1 MESLGAR
8 LKKLRLEKGLSLEDV
23 HKATKLHLNI
33 LNAIEE
39 DRLSGL
45 NPIYVKGFLK
55 IYCKFLGIDPKIA
68 VSDIKEAKPL
78 EEIMLH
84 SYQKAHKVTPLS
96 TAGKK
101 KSNKLIGY
109 AIVVVMALLVVF
121 GLGRLIF
128 GRPRSAQT
136 KAQKKVK
143 AALVKKSEKSKSKP
157 PKAVK
162 VESEVKPVKD
172 FSSGIRLSIRAKE
185 NCWVYLRIDGKVVFQ
200 RVLEKGRFETWS
212 AKERVDLSLGNAA
225 AVELEVNGQLFSS
238 LGRKGQVRKNIVITK
253 EGLNIS

>member
-1 MESLGAR
+1 MESLGQT

-55 IYCKFLGIDPKIA
+55 IYCKFLGIDPK
-68 VSDIKEAKPL
+68 VSGVEIKEVKPL
-78 EEIMLH
+78 DELRTH
-84 SYQKAHKVTPLS
+84 SYQKTHKITPIS
-96 TAGKK
+96 PAVKRG
-101 KSNKLIGY
+101 SNKFIVY
-109 AIVVVMALLVVF
+109 AIGVVAVLVVVF
-121 GLGRLIF
+121 SLGRFIF
-128 GRPRSAQT
+128 GRPRPNQA

-143 AALVKKSEKSKSKP
+143 AALVKKSQKAQAKP
-157 PKAVK
+157 KKIAK

-172 FSSGIRLSIRAKE
+172 FSSGIRLGIRAKD
-185 NCWVYLRIDGKVVFQ
+185 NCWVYLKIDGKVVFQ

-212 AKERVDLSLGNAA
+212 ARERVDLSLGNAA
-225 AVELEVNGQLFSS
+225 AVDLEVNGQLFSN